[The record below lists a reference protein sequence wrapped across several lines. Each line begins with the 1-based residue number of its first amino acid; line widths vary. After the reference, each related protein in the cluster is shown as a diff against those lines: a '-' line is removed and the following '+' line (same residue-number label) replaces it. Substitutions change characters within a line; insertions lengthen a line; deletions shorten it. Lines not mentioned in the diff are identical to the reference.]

1 MIRAKI
7 ALRTL
12 TVLKQVAVP
21 VQVAQRVGTPSFQNQ
36 LPVVTTTPG
45 ALEAN
50 FQQPSQL
57 QYCPVQIVLPE
68 HFLSTLAKCL
78 LVVNVLLEDIR
89 WQLDLPL
96 LTIVLNVQ
104 PVFIRKPLEHRPMS
118 ASIAPVVS
126 PPTRSWDPPNA
137 AQWTFLCLYG
147 LLSCVAVLF
156 L

>member
-7 ALRTL
+7 APRTL
-12 TVLKQVAVP
+12 TVLKQVAVL

-36 LPVVTTTPG
+36 LPAVTTTPG

-126 PPTRSWDPPNA
+126 PPKLLLDPRDA
-137 AQWTFLCLYG
+137 AQ
-147 LLSCVAVLF
+147 
-156 L
+156 

>member
-1 MIRAKI
+1 MRVKI
-7 ALRTL
+7 VPRIL
-12 TVLKQVAVP
+12 TVLKQVAVL
-21 VQVAQRVGTPSFQNQ
+21 VQVAQRAGTPFFLNQ
-36 LPVVTTTPG
+36 LPAVTTTPG
-45 ALEAN
+45 ALKAS
-50 FQQPSQL
+50 FQHPSQL
-57 QYCPVQIVLPE
+57 QHCPVQIVLPE

-126 PPTRSWDPPNA
+126 PPTRPWDPPNVP
-137 AQWTFLCLYG
+137 QVQKG
-147 LLSCVAVLF
+147 IESSQ
-156 L
+156 